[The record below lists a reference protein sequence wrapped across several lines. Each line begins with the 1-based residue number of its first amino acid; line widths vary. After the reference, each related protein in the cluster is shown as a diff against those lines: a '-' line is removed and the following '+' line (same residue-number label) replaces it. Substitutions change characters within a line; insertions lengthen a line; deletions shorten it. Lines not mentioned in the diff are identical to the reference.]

1 MFRMSFVM
9 PNSQRRTTL
18 YRDCRIG
25 NRPRI
30 SVDRLWY
37 SRLFYLAPEVCFVS
51 DFFLRLKDIYEG
63 IDLVLSEIT
72 ADECAVEGVFVAENP
87 NTALKLGQA
96 RGAALAAVL
105 AHNLPVYEHAT
116 RRVKKT
122 VVGTGS
128 ATKDQVDY
136 MVKQTLQIEGKLSVD
151 AADALAV
158 AICHARSFSLRDNS
172 FNPSG
177 TTRDFLRS

>member
-1 MFRMSFVM
+1 MTVVLGIDPGSRSTGYGVVDY
-9 PNSQRRTTL
+9 SISHLKYISSGAIQTT
-18 YRDCRIG
+18 G
-25 NRPRI
+25 T
-30 SVDRLWY
+30 
-37 SRLFYLAPEVCFVS
+37 

-105 AHNLPVYEHAT
+105 AHNLPVYEHAP

-136 MVKQTLQIEGKLSVD
+136 MVKQTLHIEGKLSVD

-158 AICHARSFSLRDNS
+158 AICHARSIALRDNR
-172 FNPSG
+172 FNRPS